1 MLYPNKVND
10 ISKESL
16 KEMFKQNPII
26 LHILKSIRNC
36 FENNPISNIIIH
48 VIQNDV

>member
-10 ISKESL
+10 IPKESL

-26 LHILKSIRNC
+26 LHIY
-36 FENNPISNIIIH
+36 
-48 VIQNDV
+48 